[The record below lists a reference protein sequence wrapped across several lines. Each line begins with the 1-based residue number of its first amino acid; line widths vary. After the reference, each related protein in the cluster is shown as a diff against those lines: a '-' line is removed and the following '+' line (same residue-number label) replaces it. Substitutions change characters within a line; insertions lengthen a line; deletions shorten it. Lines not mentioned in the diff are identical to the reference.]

1 MRLPLSAPPLAG
13 LMAEFAELDAAQ
25 QVALFADAAPLDEK
39 GRYLPWDE
47 VRHRQPPEGLSPRL
61 NWLRMVMPRRGGS
74 QTLPLRGRGG
84 QPFWFC
90 NVGPLVEIL
99 HELDQ
104 AQQTHVLGNET
115 LMTNA
120 VRRRWLQ
127 RGLMDE
133 AIQSS
138 QLEGA
143 NTSRQIAQEMLRD
156 GRPPRDHGERMIAHN
171 FAAMQTVE
179 QWAAEGEPVDLDHIL
194 RLHGVVTAGTMR
206 DERDS
211 GRLQQP
217 GEARVHVVSAGQ
229 RIVHEPPPAD
239 ELPERMQRLC
249 EFAEGKSDTGFTHP
263 IVRAILLHFMIGYDH
278 PFVDGNGRTARAL
291 FYWSLLRSG
300 WWLAP
305 YLPISHFLLRAPA
318 QYSRAYQYVTA
329 DNNDATH
336 FILHQLD
343 IMERALTQL
352 DRDLHEHAAAAR
364 DLVGQLG
371 DSGFSERELAI
382 LDAALKQPNRIF
394 TIAQQQ
400 NEHRVSYWAA
410 RADLQDLTE
419 RGYLLR
425 ERSGKKFLFRPSPDL
440 EERLGPPAR

>member
-1 MRLPLSAPPLAG
+1 M
-13 LMAEFAELDAAQ
+13 
-25 QVALFADAAPLDEK
+25 
-39 GRYLPWDE
+39 GRW
-47 VRHRQPPEGLSPRL
+47 
-61 NWLRMVMPRRGGS
+61 
-74 QTLPLRGRGG
+74 
-84 QPFWFC
+84 
-90 NVGPLVEIL
+90 
-99 HELDQ
+99 
-104 AQQTHVLGNET
+104 
-115 LMTNA
+115 
-120 VRRRWLQ
+120 
-127 RGLMDE
+127 
-133 AIQSS
+133 
-138 QLEGA
+138 
-143 NTSRQIAQEMLRD
+143 
-156 GRPPRDHGERMIAHN
+156 
-171 FAAMQTVE
+171 
-179 QWAAEGEPVDLDHIL
+179 GEPVDLEHIL
-194 RLHGVVTAGTMR
+194 HLHRVVTAGTMH
-206 DERDS
+206 DQRDS

-217 GEARVHVVSAGQ
+217 GEARVYVVSANQ

-239 ELPERMQRLC
+239 ELPERIQRLC
-249 EFAEGKSDTGFTHP
+249 EFAEDKSDTGFLHP

-352 DRDLHEHAAAAR
+352 DRDLQEHAAAAR
-364 DLVGQLG
+364 DLVEQLG
-371 DSGFSERELAI
+371 DSGFSERQLAI

-425 ERSGKKFLFRPSPDL
+425 ERSGKKFLFRPAPDL
-440 EERLGPPAR
+440 EDRLGR